1 MDENVFIKKSTLT
14 SIGDAIRSKEGSE
27 EKIPTS
33 EMAARIL
40 ALGGGVEYTTGTA
53 TFGLNYNS
61 QTISH
66 GLGKKPKLFRLY
78 WAEYDTATTIYLNY
92 VLFTEWIATVWYGQG
107 SDGVGVNN
115 ASVYSTI
122 PVIDV
127 PQYGAV
133 TADETNVYITA
144 TARQWTKG
152 EWIWEAYTW

>member
-1 MDENVFIKKSTLT
+1 MSKVFIEESTLDD
-14 SIGDAIRSKEGSE
+14 IANAIQEKEGSE
-27 EKIPTS
+27 EKIPTA

-53 TFGLNYNS
+53 TFGNTYDA

-92 VLFTEWIATVWYGQG
+92 VLLTEWIATVWYGSG

-127 PQYGAV
+127 PPYGAV

-144 TARQWTKG
+144 TARHWTEG